1 MAFREDLVSR
11 LTSNPGKILRY
22 MWIPQ
27 VFTGLFLIGLAYF
40 MGAAH
45 FHLIRE
51 GVRAPGRIVA
61 YKQENFGG
69 SSGPSSTAFMPIVE
83 FQVNDRSIQFKD
95 WMGSN
100 STGAIY
106 NPVTVLYDPAN
117 PTVAMI
123 DRPVWN
129 WIPWAPTFVVGLF
142 LVLVGLKGF
151 FQSRRSAEIS

>member
-1 MAFREDLVSR
+1 LAFREELVTR

-27 VFTGLFLIGLAYF
+27 VLTGLFLIGLAYYI
-40 MGAAH
+40 GNTH

-61 YKQENFGG
+61 YKQENFGR

-106 NPVTVLYDPAN
+106 NPVTVF
-117 PTVAMI
+117 T
-123 DRPVWN
+123 
-129 WIPWAPTFVVGLF
+129 IPPIP
-142 LVLVGLKGF
+142 
-151 FQSRRSAEIS
+151 R